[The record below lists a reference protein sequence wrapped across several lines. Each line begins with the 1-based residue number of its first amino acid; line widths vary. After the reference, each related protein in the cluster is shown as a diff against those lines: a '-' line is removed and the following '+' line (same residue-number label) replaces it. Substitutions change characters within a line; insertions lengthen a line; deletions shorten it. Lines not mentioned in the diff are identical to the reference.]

1 MPGVAVICYT
11 GDMKWYERLLRYPE
25 VWVLTLAALV
35 TRFFQLNLPSAVVF
49 DETYFRTFAGHYQ
62 DGHYF
67 FDIHPPFVKLLFAGF
82 ANLLHITPDQLIG
95 TDPAAV
101 ALRILPALAGAALVP
116 VVYIIIRQ
124 LGLGRRVATIGAALV
139 LLDNALLVE
148 SRFIL
153 MDSILLLAGLGALSS
168 YLAMRRAKAAKRWVW
183 AVAMALLIA
192 ILVSTK
198 WSGLAV
204 AGLIGL
210 LWLVDG
216 IRYKI
221 DWKLLVAE
229 GVATLAI
236 VATVY
241 ISLFMVHFSLLPKTG
256 DGDAFMSPKFQ
267 SLLIDSP
274 VYNKDT
280 RMAFWDKFVE
290 LNKEM
295 YTAQSSLNDTTHPYA
310 SKWYSWP
317 VEARGVYYWQ
327 GTQVDGK
334 QGHIYLLGNPVVWWG
349 SAAAAVVAFLLWL
362 IRPKLLGRRRL
373 LVAFLLV
380 GYAVNFVPFAFID
393 RPMFLYHYLFAL
405 IFAILLACVL
415 LGLLFDWQKQKYGR
429 KAVTQTSWAI
439 VIVALLSFLY
449 FIPISYGFPLSQ
461 ADLMQH
467 MWLPSWR

>member
-1 MPGVAVICYT
+1 
-11 GDMKWYERLLRYPE
+11 MKWYHRLLRYPE

-95 TDPAAV
+95 GDSAVV

-116 VVYIIIRQ
+116 VVYSIIRQ

-153 MDSILLLAGLGALSS
+153 MDSLLLLAGLGALSS
-168 YLAMRRAKAAKRWVW
+168 YLALRRATNSKRWILTVVT
-183 AVAMALLIA
+183 AVLMGV
-192 ILVSTK
+192 LVSTK

-210 LWLVDG
+210 LWLIDG
-216 IRYKI
+216 FRHKT
-221 DWKLLVAE
+221 DWRRLVGEA
-229 GVATLAI
+229 ATVLAI
-236 VATVY
+236 IATIY
-241 ISLFMVHFSLLPKTG
+241 ISLFMIHFSLLPKTG

-274 VYNKDT
+274 AYDAKV
-280 RMAFWDKFVE
+280 RMSFWDKFIE

-327 GTQVDGK
+327 GPLVDGK

-349 SAAAAVVAFLLWL
+349 SALGVLAAFLLWL
-362 IRPKLLGRRRL
+362 IRPKLLGKRRL
-373 LVAFLLV
+373 LVGFLLA
-380 GYAVNFVPFAFID
+380 GYAVNFIPFAFID

-405 IFAILLACVL
+405 IFAILLTCVL
-415 LGLLFDWQKQKYGR
+415 LGLVFDWQKQKYGK
-429 KAVTQTSWAI
+429 KAVTQTTWALLT
-439 VIVALLSFLY
+439 VTLLSFLY
-449 FIPISYGFPLSQ
+449 FVPISYGFALNQ

-467 MWLPSWR
+467 MLLPSWR